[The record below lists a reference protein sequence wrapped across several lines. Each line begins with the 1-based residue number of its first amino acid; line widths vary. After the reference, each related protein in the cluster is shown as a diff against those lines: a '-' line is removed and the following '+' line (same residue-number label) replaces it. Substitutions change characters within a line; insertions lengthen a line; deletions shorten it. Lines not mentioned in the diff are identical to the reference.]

1 MHALT
6 RLVLVAALGWSALP
20 AAEAQ
25 LTVTCN
31 GQRRQVSAADLAK
44 LPAIDVAALDHG
56 QSHHYHGVAVRDLL
70 TQAGAPLGEKLRGR
84 ALALVVRVRAADAY
98 VAVFSLAEFDPAFR
112 EQTIILAD
120 AQDGA
125 PLSAEAGPLRLVC
138 PGDKRPARW
147 VRQVISIEVVPL
159 AEGQPPKS

>member
-1 MHALT
+1 LT
-6 RLVLVAALGWSALP
+6 RLVLIAVLAWSVLP

-31 GQRRQVSAADLAK
+31 GERRQMSAADLAK
-44 LPAIDVAALDHG
+44 LPAVNVSAQDHG
-56 QSHHYHGVAVRDLL
+56 QSHQYHGVALRDVLA
-70 TQAGAPLGEKLRGR
+70 QAGAPLGEKLRGR
-84 ALALVVRVRAADAY
+84 ALALAVRVRAADAY

-125 PLSAEAGPLRLVC
+125 PLSAEAGPLRLIC

-147 VRQVISIEVVPL
+147 VRQVISIDVVSL
-159 AEGQPPKS
+159 ADEQPTKP